1 MLPSQQPILHFSLL
15 VERSWVSTA
24 QVVGS
29 GASVAAELVGVPV
42 EAAVFEVVGIDGS
55 REGAGML
62 LSAGEDARMLLS
74 AWEGAGMLP
83 SVGEGAWMLFSAFSI
98 GRSTILE
105 AACGKSDRGCGI
117 TRVLCTA
124 DTPPSFRHVEQLS
137 VSPSNGR

>member
-1 MLPSQQPILHFSLL
+1 MLSSQQPILHFPLL

-42 EAAVFEVVGIDGS
+42 EAAVFEVVGIDGA
-55 REGAGML
+55 REGAGTL

-74 AWEGAGMLP
+74 AFP
-83 SVGEGAWMLFSAFSI
+83 I

-117 TRVLCTA
+117 TSVLCTA
-124 DTPPSFRHVEQLS
+124 DTPPSLRHVERLS
-137 VSPSNGR
+137 VSPSDGG